1 MWRARAKKTA
11 PSGRSRVQCKA
22 TARPKKC
29 RRGSREG
36 ACLDPTSFLLSY
48 LLSRAPTDQS
58 QEVRGQ
64 EPSSTEWA
72 SQSQETGR
80 DCNQGANKVTS
91 TAPKWKEL
99 ITSKSTRGTSLNR
112 YEFPR
117 TIPEITVSTSGVEPK
132 QSMFSFL
139 KHYLNDYN
147 AQPSLKS
154 MTL

>member
-1 MWRARAKKTA
+1 MWRARAKKTV

-22 TARPKKC
+22 TACPKKC

-58 QEVRGQ
+58 QEVRRQ
-64 EPSSTEWA
+64 EPSSMEWA

-80 DCNQGANKVTS
+80 DCNQGANEVTS

-99 ITSKSTRGTSLNR
+99 ITSKSTRSTSLNR

-117 TIPEITVSTSGVEPK
+117 TIPEITVNMSGVEPK
-132 QSMFSFL
+132 QSQFSFL